1 MKGRIRQLAS
11 DTAVYGISSI
21 VGRLVNFLLF
31 PLYSHVFL
39 PDAYGPI
46 IILYAA
52 FVFLNIVYQHGME
65 SAYLKFASDEGGGGR
80 STAFTTAMLSVG
92 GVMLVCTALMLTL
105 QGPFAALIGLE
116 ARHLHL
122 LGWAAAILA
131 LDALAIV
138 PFADLRLQNR
148 PWTFAGVRL
157 VNIAVNVGL
166 NLWLLLGLEMGVE
179 AILMANAAAS
189 AVTVLLLVPVMTNR
203 MAWRTDGALW
213 KRMLAFGLP
222 FVPGGL
228 GYALTERINIFFLE
242 RMDASRIIELY
253 GDHFTD
259 PGLAQRAA
267 ELGPGVY
274 TEYVVG
280 TYGGMIKLAV
290 LMALFVQ
297 MFRYAWQP
305 FFLQRQRDPDAPEL
319 FGKVFF
325 LLTWMLGAVLLAVSF
340 LADDIVSMPL
350 PGDRYL
356 IGPAYWMGLSIIPVA
371 LLGYFF
377 QGWYYHFSAGA
388 YIRERTRW
396 FLHAT
401 LAGSVVA
408 VAVNALFVPTY
419 GMMAAAAG
427 TAAAYATMALV
438 LLWLVRP
445 VYPVPYA
452 WGRVGTLLALGV
464 GLFAVWAH
472 VPGADGLLPELG
484 LIAVYAVA
492 GGYVTSAQTI
502 P

>member
-11 DTAVYGISSI
+11 DTAVYGVSSI

-39 PDAYGPI
+39 PDEYGPI
-46 IILYAA
+46 IVLYAA

-65 SAYLKFASDEGGGGR
+65 SAYLKFASDEEGNGR
-80 STAFTTAMLSVG
+80 SAAFTTALLSVG
-92 GVMLVCTALMLTL
+92 SVMLACTVLMLL
-105 QGPFAALIGLE
+105 FQDPFAALIGLGD
-116 ARHLHL
+116 RYVHL

-157 VNIAVNVGL
+157 VNICVNVGL
-166 NLWLLLGLEMGVE
+166 NLWLILGLDLGVE

-189 AVTVLLLVPVMTNR
+189 AVTVLLLVPVLAHR
-203 MAWRTDGALW
+203 MAARTDRALW
-213 KRMLAFGLP
+213 RRMLAFGLP

-242 RMDASRIIELY
+242 RMDASRVIELY
-253 GDHFTD
+253 GDRFTD
-259 PGLAQRAA
+259 PGLAERAA
-267 ELGPGVY
+267 EFGPVVY
-274 TEYVVG
+274 TDYVVG
-280 TYGGMIKLAV
+280 TYGGIIKLAV

-305 FFLQRQRDPDAPEL
+305 FFLQRQRDDDAPEL

-340 LADDIVSMPL
+340 LADDIVSLPL
-350 PGDRYL
+350 PGGRFL
-356 IGPAYWMGLSIIPVA
+356 IGPSYWMGLSIIPVA

-388 YIRERTRW
+388 YIRERTKW

-408 VAVNALFVPTY
+408 VAVNAFFVPTY
-419 GMMAAAAG
+419 GMMAAAAA

-445 VYPVPYA
+445 VYPVAYA
-452 WGRVGTLLALGV
+452 WGRVLVLLSVGV
-464 GLFAVWAH
+464 GLFVVWAV

-484 LIAVYAVA
+484 LVVVYAIV
-492 GGYVTSAQTI
+492 GGVLALRA
-502 P
+502 